1 MPISKKITKPS
12 SKKSSKRSANPSAFQ
27 SVKGM
32 PDVLPKEEKWW
43 KAFREAGRTVA
54 ELHDFHL
61 IETPILEPAGLFEAG
76 VGAATDIVEK
86 QMYTFRT
93 KGGER
98 VALRPEGTAA
108 VMRAY
113 LEHHLGY
120 FASPLKVFYEG
131 PMFRYER
138 PQAGRERQFHQW
150 GFEVVGDGDPVYD
163 AEVILATLA
172 IFRELKCPGLIVKI
186 NSMGC
191 KVCRSSYREKL
202 KNYYRAR
209 EKKLCK
215 DCTRRLDK
223 NPFRLLD
230 CEEEACKALRTEAPI
245 ILDYLCQ
252 SCNTHFKSVL
262 ELVEEN
268 GIPYEPDPFLVR
280 GLDYYNRTVFEVWSL
295 PVRQAGL
302 PTGQA
307 GANGTSALAGGG
319 RYDYLGE
326 ILAGRLIPAVG
337 AAIGMERVVNYLK
350 SVTPTAPLKERPRVF
365 FAAVGDQAKK
375 ASLKRMEE
383 LRRGGVPVVEALGKR
398 SLKGQLKV
406 ADRLKVPLALIFGQK
421 EAFEGS
427 IIVRDMV
434 TGAQE
439 TLLLDRFVEVV
450 KKRLR

>member
-1 MPISKKITKPS
+1 MPSTKKPS
-12 SKKSSKRSANPSAFQ
+12 EKKSTKRPASVPVFQ

-32 PDVLPKEEKWW
+32 SDVLPKEEGWW
-43 KAFREAGRTVA
+43 KAFHEAGMRTA

-61 IETPILEPAGLFEAG
+61 IETPILEPADLFEKG
-76 VGAATDIVEK
+76 VGASTDIVEK

-93 KGGER
+93 KGGDR
-98 VALRPEGTAA
+98 VALRPEGTAS

-150 GFEVVGDGDPVYD
+150 GFEVIGDGDPVYD
-163 AEVILATLA
+163 AEVILATMAL
-172 IFRELKCPGLIVKI
+172 FKELKSGPLVVKI
-186 NSMGC
+186 NSIGC
-191 KVCRSSYREKL
+191 KVCRASYREKL

-215 DCTRRLDK
+215 DCTRRLEK
-223 NPFRLLD
+223 NPFRLMD
-230 CEEEACKALRTEAPI
+230 CEEEDCKALREEAPI

-268 GIPYEPDPFLVR
+268 GIPYEPDPYLVR
-280 GLDYYNRTVFEVWSL
+280 GLDYYNRTVFEVWS
-295 PVRQAGL
+295 PSAG
-302 PTGQA
+302 
-307 GANGTSALAGGG
+307 SALAGGG
-319 RYDYLGE
+319 RYDYLAE
-326 ILAGRLIPAVG
+326 ILMGRLVPAVG
-337 AAIGMERVVNYLK
+337 AAIGIERAISFLK
-350 SVTPTAPLKERPRVF
+350 GAMPTPPRKEPVRVF

-375 ASLKRMEE
+375 ASLRRMEE
-383 LRRGGVPVVEALGKR
+383 LRRAGVPVVEALGKR

-406 ADRLKVPLALIFGQK
+406 ADRLKVPLALILGQK
-421 EAFEGS
+421 EVFEGS
-427 IIVRDMV
+427 VIVRDMV

-439 TLLLDRFVEVV
+439 TALLDRFVEVV

>member
-1 MPISKKITKPS
+1 MPSIKKNLPAEKPAR
-12 SKKSSKRSANPSAFQ
+12 KAAKRATQGFQ
-27 SVKGM
+27 GVKGM
-32 PDVLPKEEKWW
+32 PDVLPKEERWW
-43 KAFREAGRTVA
+43 RALREAGRTVA
-54 ELHDFHL
+54 ELHDFHYL
-61 IETPILEPAGLFEAG
+61 ETPILEPAGLFEAG
-76 VGAATDIVEK
+76 VGVATDIVEK

-93 KGGER
+93 KGGDR

-113 LEHHLGY
+113 LEHHLSY
-120 FASPLKVFYEG
+120 FASPLKAFYEG

-150 GFEVVGDGDPVYD
+150 GFEVIGDGDPVYD

-172 IFRELKCPGLIVKI
+172 IFRELKAAQLVVKV

-191 KVCRSSYREKL
+191 KVCRGSYREKL
-202 KNYYRAR
+202 KNYYRIR
-209 EKKLCK
+209 EKNLCK
-215 DCTRRLDK
+215 DCVRRLDK
-223 NPFRLLD
+223 NPLRLLD
-230 CEEEACKALRTEAPI
+230 CGEEDCKVLRAEAPI

-252 SCNTHFKSVL
+252 SCNAHFKSVL

-280 GLDYYNRTVFEVWSL
+280 GLDYYNRTVFEVWS
-295 PVRQAGL
+295 PSASG
-302 PTGQA
+302 
-307 GANGTSALAGGG
+307 ALAGGG

-337 AAIGMERVVNYLK
+337 VAIGMERVIDFLK
-350 SVTPTAPLKERPRVF
+350 TTMPAPPLKERPRVF

-398 SLKGQLKV
+398 ALKGQLKV

-421 EAFEGS
+421 EVFEDS

-439 TLLLDRFVEVV
+439 TMLLDRFVEAV
-450 KKRLR
+450 KQRLKNGSKHI

>member
-1 MPISKKITKPS
+1 MSTTKKPVVKKPA
-12 SKKSSKRSANPSAFQ
+12 RRNAIPPALQ

-32 PDVLPKEEKWW
+32 SDILPKDEGWW
-43 KAFREAGRTVA
+43 RAFREAGHTVA
-54 ELHDFHL
+54 DLHDFHF
-61 IETPILEPAGLFEAG
+61 IETPLLEPAGLFEVG

-93 KGGER
+93 KGGDR
-98 VALRPEGTAA
+98 VALRPEGTAP

-120 FASPLKVFYEG
+120 SASPLKVYYEG

-172 IFRELKCPGLIVKI
+172 LFRELKCPPLTVKI

-191 KVCRSSYREKL
+191 KVCRASYREKL
-202 KNYYRAR
+202 KGYFRIR

-215 DCTRRLDK
+215 NCVRRLEK

-230 CEEEACKALRTEAPI
+230 CEEERCKELRGEAPI

-252 SCNTHFKSVL
+252 SCNAHFKEVL
-262 ELVEEN
+262 ELMEEN
-268 GIPYEPDPFLVR
+268 GITYEPDPFLVR
-280 GLDYYNRTVFEVWSL
+280 GLDYYNRTVFEVWD
-295 PVRQAGL
+295 PQAGH
-302 PTGQA
+302 
-307 GANGTSALAGGG
+307 ALAGGG

-326 ILAGRLIPAVG
+326 MLSGRLVPAVG
-337 AAIGMERVVNYLK
+337 AAIGIDRVIAFLK
-350 SVTPTAPLKERPRVF
+350 GMMPSPPLKERPRVF
-365 FAAVGDQAKK
+365 FAAVGEQAKK
-375 ASLKRMEE
+375 ASLRRMEE
-383 LRRGGVPVVEALGKR
+383 LRRGGVPIVEALGKR
-398 SLKGQLKV
+398 ALKAQLKV
-406 ADRLKVPLALIFGQK
+406 ADKLKVPLALIFGQK
-421 EAFEGS
+421 EVFEGS
-427 IIVRDMV
+427 IIMRDMV

-439 TLLLDRFVEVV
+439 TVLLDRFVEVV
-450 KKRLR
+450 KQRMRGNHKHV

>member
-1 MPISKKITKPS
+1 MPNV
-12 SKKSSKRSANPSAFQ
+12 KKSVPKKAGKRPPSIPMFQ

-32 PDVLPKEEKWW
+32 SDILPKEEGWW
-43 KAFREAGRTVA
+43 KAFHEAGVRTA
-54 ELHDFHL
+54 ELHDFHF
-61 IETPILEPAGLFEAG
+61 IETPLLEPADLFEKG
-76 VGAATDIVEK
+76 VGLATDIVEK

-93 KGGER
+93 KGGDR

-108 VMRAY
+108 VMRAF

-150 GFEVVGDGDPVYD
+150 GFEVIGDGDPVYD
-163 AEVILATLA
+163 AEIILATMAL
-172 IFRELKCPGLIVKI
+172 FKELKSTPLVVKI

-191 KVCRSSYREKL
+191 KVCRASYREKL
-202 KNYYRAR
+202 RNYYRSR

-215 DCTRRLDK
+215 DCVRRLEK

-230 CEEEACKALRTEAPI
+230 CVEKDCVALRDEAPI

-268 GIPYEPDPFLVR
+268 GIPYEPDPYLVR
-280 GLDYYNRTVFEVWSL
+280 GLDYYNRTVFEVWS
-295 PVRQAGL
+295 P
-302 PTGQA
+302 
-307 GANGTSALAGGG
+307 GAENALAGGG
-319 RYDYLGE
+319 RYDYLAE
-326 ILAGRLIPAVG
+326 ILTGRLVPAVG
-337 AAIGMERVVNYLK
+337 AAIGMERVIAFLK
-350 SVTPTAPLKERPRVF
+350 TAMPTPPRKDVPRVF

-375 ASLKRMEE
+375 ASLKSMEE
-383 LRRGGVPVVEALGKR
+383 LRRAGVPVVEALGKR

-406 ADRLKVPLALIFGQK
+406 ADKLKVPLALILGQK
-421 EAFEGS
+421 EVFEGS
-427 IIVRDMV
+427 VIVRDMV

-439 TLLLDRFVEVV
+439 TALLDKFVEVV

>member
-1 MPISKKITKPS
+1 MSTTKKTDP
-12 SKKSSKRSANPSAFQ
+12 KKQEKKAEGSQALQA
-27 SVKGM
+27 VKGM
-32 PDVLPKEEKWW
+32 PDILPKEEGWW
-43 KAFREAGRTVA
+43 KSFRAAGATVA
-54 ELHDFHL
+54 ELHDFHR
-61 IETPILEPAGLFEAG
+61 IETPILEPAELFERG

-86 QMYTFRT
+86 QMYAFRT

-113 LEHHLGY
+113 FEHHLGY
-120 FASPLKVFYEG
+120 FASPLKAFYEG

-138 PQAGRERQFHQW
+138 PQAGRDRQFHQW
-150 GFEVVGDGDPVYD
+150 GFEIVGDGDSVYD
-163 AEVILATLA
+163 VEVMLATLA
-172 IFRELKCPGLIVKI
+172 IFRELKFPAFTVKI

-191 KVCRSSYREKL
+191 KVCRASYREKL

-215 DCTRRLDK
+215 DCARRLDK

-230 CEEEACKALRTEAPI
+230 CEEEDCKALRGEAPI

-252 SCNTHFKSVL
+252 TCNAHFKSVL

-280 GLDYYNRTVFEVWSL
+280 GLDYYNRTVFEVWG
-295 PVRQAGL
+295 V
-302 PTGQA
+302 
-307 GANGTSALAGGG
+307 GAPHALAGGG

-326 ILAGRLIPAVG
+326 LIAGRAVPAVG
-337 AAIGMERVVNYLK
+337 AAIGMERSIAFLK
-350 SVTPTAPLKERPRVF
+350 SATPPVALSKERPRVF
-365 FAAVGDQAKK
+365 FTAVGDQAKR

-383 LRRGGVPVVEALGKR
+383 LRRAGVPVVEALGKR

-406 ADRLKVPLALIFGQK
+406 AGKLKVPLALIFGQK
-421 EAFEGS
+421 EMFEGS
-427 IIVRDMV
+427 IIMRDMV

-439 TLLLDRFVEVV
+439 TVLLDRLVEAV
-450 KKRLR
+450 KQDLKKKS

>member
-1 MPISKKITKPS
+1 MPTPKRSTKPAVR
-12 SKKSSKRSANPSAFQ
+12 KTAKRSANSSIFQ

-32 PDVLPKEEKWW
+32 PDILPKEEGWW
-43 KAFREAGRTVA
+43 KAFREAGMRTA
-54 ELHDFHL
+54 ELHDFHF
-61 IETPILEPAGLFEAG
+61 IETPVLEDAELFEKG
-76 VGAATDIVEK
+76 VGAATDVVEK

-93 KGGER
+93 KGGDR

-150 GFEVVGDGDPVYD
+150 GFEVIGDGDPVYD
-163 AEVILATLA
+163 AEIILATLA
-172 IFRELKCPGLIVKI
+172 LFRELKSPPLVVKI

-191 KVCRSSYREKL
+191 KVCRASYREKL
-202 KNYYRAR
+202 RNYYRAR

-230 CEEEACKALRTEAPI
+230 CGEKDCVALRTEAPI

-268 GIPYEPDPFLVR
+268 GIAYEPDPFLVR
-280 GLDYYNRTVFEVWSL
+280 GLDYYNRTVFEVWSQGGGSL
-295 PVRQAGL
+295 PAGK
-302 PTGQA
+302 A
-307 GANGTSALAGGG
+307 GALAGGG

-337 AAIGMERVVNYLK
+337 SAIGVERVLTFLK
-350 SVTPTAPLKERPRVF
+350 DAMPTPPRKDAPRVF

-383 LRRGGVPVVEALGKR
+383 LRRAGVPVAEALGKR

-406 ADRLKVPLALIFGQK
+406 ADKLKVPLAFIFGQK
-421 EAFEGS
+421 EVFEGS

-439 TLLLDRFVEVV
+439 TLLLDKFVEAV

>member
-1 MPISKKITKPS
+1 MPIPKKIAKPAV
-12 SKKSSKRSANPSAFQ
+12 KKAGKKPANTSLYQ
-27 SVKGM
+27 GVKGM
-32 PDVLPKEEKWW
+32 PDVLPKEEGWW
-43 KAFREAGRTVA
+43 KAFREAGRAVA

-93 KGGER
+93 KGGDR

-150 GFEVVGDGDPVYD
+150 GFEVIGDGDPVYD

-172 IFRELKCPGLIVKI
+172 IFRELKCPSLIVKI

-191 KVCRSSYREKL
+191 KVCRASYREKL

-215 DCTRRLDK
+215 DCVRRLDK

-230 CEEEACKALRTEAPI
+230 CEEEDCKALRGEAPI

-280 GLDYYNRTVFEVWSL
+280 GLDYYNRTVFEVWS
-295 PVRQAGL
+295 ANASGL
-302 PTGQA
+302 PA
-307 GANGTSALAGGG
+307 GKAGALAGGG

-326 ILAGRLIPAVG
+326 ILAGRLIPGVG
-337 AAIGMERVVNYLK
+337 AAIGIERVVSFLK
-350 SVTPTAPLKERPRVF
+350 TIMPTPPRKDAPRVF

-383 LRRGGVPVVEALGKR
+383 LRRAGVPVVEALGKR

-421 EAFEGS
+421 EVFEGS

-439 TLLLDRFVEVV
+439 TLLLTRFVEVV
-450 KKRLR
+450 KQHLKNNHKHS